1 MLLGLERERRSWD
14 GGDRWSAGRMAISVS
29 GDVPSGWTWVGARG
43 RRQSIKLGNLVKAR
57 GVLSALT
64 FFYSMKL
71 FQILNNLKGKK
82 KKEIP
87 PSPLL
92 KVFSVQPVPITIA
105 LNSQLSCK
113 HILG

>member
-1 MLLGLERERRSWD
+1 MLLGLERERHSWD
-14 GGDRWSAGRMAISVS
+14 RGDRWSTGWMAVCIS
-29 GDVPSGWTWVGARG
+29 GDVVSGHGIWTRVGARG

-57 GVLSALT
+57 GELSALT

-92 KVFSVQPVPITIA
+92 KVFSVQQF
-105 LNSQLSCK
+105 QLPSP
-113 HILG
+113 